1 MRRLR
6 EDAIR
11 IDPDDLLFLDLV
23 RDLPPGSRRMVSALL
38 RRVAVVEAAQGET
51 AALSLIENI
60 SSILARPE
68 VTH

>member
-23 RDLPPGSRRMVSALL
+23 RGLPPGSRRMVGALL
-38 RRVAVVEAAQGET
+38 RRVAVVEAVQGET